1 MALKKWVPGIFL
13 GSKGRPV
20 LKADNLTAIYEP
32 IILKNVEASTSH
44 NPMGL
49 QGLLQG

>member
-1 MALKKWVPGIFL
+1 MFL
-13 GSKGRPV
+13 GSIERRVQGLTTLPSSVSRLSRPV
-20 LKADNLTAIYEP
+20 GSL
-32 IILKNVEASTSH
+32 TSH